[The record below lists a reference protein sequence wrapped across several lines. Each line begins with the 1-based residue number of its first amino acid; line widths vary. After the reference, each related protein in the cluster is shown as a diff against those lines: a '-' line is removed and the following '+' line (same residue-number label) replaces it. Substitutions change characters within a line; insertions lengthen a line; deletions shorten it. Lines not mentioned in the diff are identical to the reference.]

1 VHNDTYILIKRR
13 INMKS
18 ITLEQ
23 AKRNIDKFNNQH
35 LYNFIKQRESQEKPS
50 ELLKYAID
58 VANDRL
64 AKELA
69 MIWSGKRFKDEP
81 LQRIID
87 REQKN

>member
-1 VHNDTYILIKRR
+1 MTTIEIKEAKKR
-13 INMKS
+13 IEN
-18 ITLEQ
+18 
-23 AKRNIDKFNNQH
+23 FNNQH
-35 LYNFIKQRESQEKPS
+35 LYNFIKQRQCQDEPS
-50 ELLKYAID
+50 ELLKHAYD

-87 REQKN
+87 RDQQD

>member
-1 VHNDTYILIKRR
+1 
-13 INMKS
+13 MES

-23 AKRNIDKFNNQH
+23 AQRNIDKFNNQH
-35 LYNFIKQRESQEKPS
+35 LYNFIKQRESQDKTS

-87 REQKN
+87 REQKS